1 MSLFSNDVR
10 VANTAT
16 PSFNTQVNIGQYG
29 WTESD
34 HGRFNQLIQY
44 VDQCKQYSD
53 HIEEVVKYVEK
64 IAKYIADIEPSLK
77 DVENSIDTVKTYQ
90 RIVESDKNT
99 VQGMVREVTAL
110 KADFDTKYKN
120 FVTSTVKFDYE
131 ISFRPNWSSH
141 GQGYLPAK
149 AIRVGSLVKLQGLVA
164 KGIGATT
171 EIGTLPD
178 GAKPSAGVITVCACG
193 GGFVVVEISSE
204 GLIVARE
211 GDSPN
216 YEAAGWIS
224 LENISY
230 YLG

>member
-1 MSLFSNDVR
+1 MYNNEVR

-16 PSFNTQVNIGQYG
+16 PSFTTQTNVGQYG

-34 HGRFNQLIQY
+34 QGRFNQLLQY
-44 VDQCKQYSD
+44 VDLCKQYSD
-53 HIEEVVKYVEK
+53 HIDEVTTYVES
-64 IAKYIADIEPSLK
+64 IAKYIHDLEPALH

-110 KADFDTKYKN
+110 KVDFDTKYQG
-120 FVTSTVKFDYE
+120 FVTSTAKFDYE
-131 ISFRPNWSSH
+131 ITFRPNWVSH

-149 AIRVGSLVKLQGLVA
+149 AIKVGSLVKLQGLVA

-171 EIGTLPD
+171 EIGRLPD
-178 GAKPSAGVITVCACG
+178 GTKPSAGVITVCACG

-204 GLIVARE
+204 GLIVVRE